1 MNLTDVVSHS
11 GFTGYAQIGFLIS
24 LVAFLGVVAW
34 VFLRP
39 KSEMLAHALVV
50 LEDDTDTRREG
61 YDQGH
66 QENNHDRRQT

>member
-34 VFLRP
+34 VFMRP
-39 KSEMLAHALVV
+39 KAEMRAHAQVV
-50 LEDDTDTRREG
+50 LDDDSDTRREG
-61 YDQGH
+61 HREGH
-66 QENNHDRRQT
+66 NDGRQA

>member
-11 GFTGYAQIGFLIS
+11 GFTGYAQIGFVIS

-34 VFLRP
+34 AFLRP
-39 KSEMLAHALVV
+39 KAEMRAHALVV

-61 YDQGH
+61 CREG
-66 QENNHDRRQT
+66 NNDRGQT